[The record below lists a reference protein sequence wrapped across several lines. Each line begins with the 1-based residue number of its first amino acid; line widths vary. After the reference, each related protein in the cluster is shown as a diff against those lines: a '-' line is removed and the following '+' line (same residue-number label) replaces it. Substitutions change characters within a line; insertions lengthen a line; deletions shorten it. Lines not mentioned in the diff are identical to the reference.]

1 MEAYPLSIRK
11 KIIEKY
17 SAGLDTA
24 DIAEG
29 FGYCVS
35 GVRRIRQRFDE
46 TGSLLPRQTRPGRKP
61 ALDQEAL
68 EKLAAAVRER
78 PDATLAELRTA
89 VGVEADISV
98 YCRALKKLGLTRK
111 KSRSTPGSRPARTS
125 LPPAPTGTP

>member
-17 SAGLDTA
+17 EAGLDTA
-24 DIAEG
+24 DIAED

-35 GVRRIRQRFDE
+35 GVRRIRQRFKE
-46 TGSLLPRQTRPGRKP
+46 TGSLLPRQTKPGRNP
-61 ALDQEAL
+61 SLDEKAL
-68 EKLAAAVRER
+68 EKLAATVRER

-89 VGVEADISV
+89 VGVQVNVSV

-111 KSRSTPGSRPARTS
+111 KSRSTPRSRPVRT
-125 LPPAPTGTP
+125 